1 MRPSNNPRAAGL
13 EKEIGERFGAVMGEI
28 GEEGR
33 VKIVNALQRFSELA
47 KENTELA
54 EIWARGQIAFGRRE
68 RDA

>member
-47 KENTELA
+47 KENTEP
-54 EIWARGQIAFGRRE
+54 ECTWSSG
-68 RDA
+68 